1 MKAMKIKRK
10 FIRFWNMWPPFLF
23 SGIKIMH
30 MSPDFREIRVKL
42 KLRWWNANFVGT
54 QYGGLLYSLADPFY
68 MIMLLENLGPEY
80 IVWDKTATIKF
91 IKPGRTDVKANFV
104 LEEADLEMVKKEV
117 SEFGKTLF
125 NKDIKILDLN
135 NELIAVVSKT
145 IYIKKKGD

>member
-1 MKAMKIKRK
+1 
-10 FIRFWNMWPPFLF
+10 
-23 SGIKIMH
+23 